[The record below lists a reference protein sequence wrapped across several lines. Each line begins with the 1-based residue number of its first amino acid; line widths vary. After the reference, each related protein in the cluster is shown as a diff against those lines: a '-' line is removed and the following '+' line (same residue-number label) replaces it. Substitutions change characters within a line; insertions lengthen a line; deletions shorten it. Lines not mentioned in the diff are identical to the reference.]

1 MKMGDSLG
9 RNRKRRRG
17 GSSSP
22 PPPLSGDPIEGGVAS
37 EGLAPAGAVSGS
49 GSAVPPRTE
58 VGRSRARSGP
68 RSTILGERLQ
78 GWRLLGVV
86 GGLALFGWLFGY
98 GVATQLFFPAPP
110 PPGDLFQVP
119 DLNGLGMASAVERLS
134 GSGLEIGP
142 VDSLQHPSVPAGIVI
157 GQSPLPTQVARPD
170 TPIRVTV
177 SAGPQTR
184 SIPDVRRLA
193 EERARVVLEASGF
206 VVTVVTAEGEEPRG
220 HVISMSP
227 AQESVVSLPS
237 QVQLVVSAGPPVVT
251 MPDLL
256 MMTQVRA
263 TEVLDSLGLEVDEVE
278 EVFRF
283 GRDQGIVVEQDP
295 PVDTRLERGSGVR
308 LKVGRRGIGS
318 EH

>member
-9 RNRKRRRG
+9 RNRKKRR
-17 GSSSP
+17 GSSSA
-22 PPPLSGDPIEGGVAS
+22 PIEAGVSGSVSSDGVAS
-37 EGLAPAGAVSGS
+37 AGAVG
-49 GSAVPPRTE
+49 GAGATVPPR
-58 VGRSRARSGP
+58 VSSRARSGQGGP
-68 RSTILGERLQ
+68 RRTILGQRLG
-78 GWRLLGVV
+78 GWRLAGVV
-86 GGLALFGWLFGY
+86 VGLALFGWLFGY

-110 PPGDLFQVP
+110 PPGDLFEVP
-119 DLNGLGMASAVERLS
+119 ELAGLGMASAVERLN
-134 GSGLEIGP
+134 GAGLGVGP

-157 GQSPLPTQVARPD
+157 GQSPLPTQVASPD
-170 TPIRVTV
+170 TPVRLTV

-184 SIPDVRRLA
+184 SIPDVRRIA

-227 AQESVVSLPS
+227 APESVVSLPS
-237 QVQLVVSAGPPVVT
+237 RVQLVVSAGPPVVG

-256 MMTQVRA
+256 MMTQERA
-263 TEVLDSLGLEVDEVE
+263 EQVLDSLGLVVDEVE

-283 GRDQGIVVEQDP
+283 GRDQGVVVEQDP
-295 PVDTRLERGSGVR
+295 PTDTQLERGSGVR